1 MAIKEIL
8 LLGNPMLRKKC
19 EKVKNFSDPVLLQNI
34 NDLKDTLQNFRTT
47 HGFGRGIAAP
57 QIGFTQ
63 QVIFINIDNPMAL
76 MNSKIIKRSKAMMML
91 WDDCFSFP
99 DILVRVK
106 RNVQIR
112 VAYQDKSGKTH
123 TLDAKGALS
132 ELLQHEID
140 HTNGVLAID
149 RAIDTKHIVLRSE
162 WKKFTTAGYA
172 GYQL

>member
-19 EKVKNFSDPVLLQNI
+19 EKVKDFSDPILSQNI
-34 NDLKDTLQNFRTT
+34 NDLKDTLQDFRTT

-57 QIGFTQ
+57 QISFSK
-63 QVIFINIDNPMAL
+63 QVIFVTIDNPL
-76 MNSKIIKRSKAMMML
+76 VLINSKIIERSKAMMML

-112 VAYQDKSGKTH
+112 VAYQDEAGKAH

-140 HTNGVLAID
+140 HTNGILAID
-149 RAIDTKHIVLRSE
+149 RAIDSKHIVLRSE
-162 WKKFTTAGYA
+162 LKKISSVDNQSYI
-172 GYQL
+172 L